1 PEEMNVESF
10 AAGNVRFEN
19 GSELSF
25 KVAWAANLPEQNN
38 IIIVGNKK
46 GVDTENRKV
55 FYGSDTVD
63 ELLFEPNGFK
73 TEPFFGHFCIADNLY
88 NCLSGAE
95 EPFVKPEETINV
107 SAILEAAYLSAKE
120 KREVKI
126 AELRRF

>member
-1 PEEMNVESF
+1 MIID
-10 AAGNVRFEN
+10 
-19 GSELSF
+19 
-25 KVAWAANLPEQNN
+25 NN
-38 IIIVGNKK
+38 KIKAEALEAISL
-46 GVDTENRKV
+46 DTEEEILELEEIIAVARQAEFQHPDVKV
-55 FYGSDTVD
+55 ETLLDTVD